1 MQTEPY
7 LPQIINSLPP
17 IPSAPP
23 NLPHTLPTK
32 NGAKSPVPKFGA
44 KSQMTTNGGNDEDAQ
59 MPRQILCV
67 RCKQDV
73 GEIC

>member
-1 MQTEPY
+1 MQTDQY
-7 LPQIINSLPP
+7 LPQIIDSLPP
-17 IPSAPP
+17 IPSAPLI
-23 NLPHTLPTK
+23 LPLTSPTT

-44 KSQMTTNGGNDEDAQ
+44 KSPVPKNGGKDEEAQ

-73 GEIC
+73 GEDC